1 MSRLRILNITN
12 TEDLKDTAKE
22 WVFFQSFNNSLN
34 MSDCLCYLLMLPN
47 MGHRFSADSEPAFSS
62 HHYSF
67 QI

>member
-1 MSRLRILNITN
+1 MSRVNILNITN
-12 TEDLKDTAKE
+12 IEDLKDTAKE
-22 WVFFQSFNNSLN
+22 WGFFQSFNSLN

-47 MGHRFSADSEPAFSS
+47 MGRTFSADSESAFSS